1 MSVNVLKKRLISCDP
16 DGEVVNSKSTDNSRL
31 VEKLCGCI
39 GSEKSTKI
47 HVKLVLYF
55 AFFSIDEINVK
66 FAITD
71 IFTEI
76 LP

>member
-1 MSVNVLKKRLISCDP
+1 MSVNVLEKWLISCDP
-16 DGEVVNSKSTDNSRL
+16 DGEVVNSKSTDNGRL
-31 VEKLCGCI
+31 VEKLGGCI

-47 HVKLVLYF
+47 QVKLMFYF
-55 AFFSIDEINVK
+55 AIFSIDEINVK